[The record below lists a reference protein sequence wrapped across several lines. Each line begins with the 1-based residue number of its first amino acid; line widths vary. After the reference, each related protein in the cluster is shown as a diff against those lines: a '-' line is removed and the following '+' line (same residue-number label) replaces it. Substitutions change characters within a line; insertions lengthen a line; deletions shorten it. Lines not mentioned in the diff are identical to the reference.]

1 MPIKSSYSKKS
12 LILTILSLVVLV
24 LADPPVSSVPLF
36 LLCCLC
42 FLGPDYSRT
51 VSTFVEFDGLPDTIS
66 RWTVSLSSGFHLIE
80 DSLNQQAVTAI
91 SMFYLRTRLD
101 KSPRKAFDL

>member
-42 FLGPDYSRT
+42 FLGPDYLRT
-51 VSTFVEFDGLPDTIS
+51 VSTFVKFNGLPDTIS

-80 DSLNQQAVTAI
+80 DSFYQRCHGNLNVFLHT
-91 SMFYLRTRLD
+91 
-101 KSPRKAFDL
+101 